1 MPTNDHQRD
10 WREQAQEIRTLGDQ
24 MHYRLAREEMMRL
37 ADKYER
43 LADLTEERARPAS
56 RI

>member
-10 WREQAQEIRTLGDQ
+10 WREQAREIRTLGDQ